1 MEALATEEALER
13 EALAEAV
20 AEDNKL
26 EPVAV
31 TELNREEAV
40 WPEARLLVLLLEF
53 ITSGLHRS
61 GSSSLS

>member
-26 EPVAV
+26 LPVAV

-40 WPEARLLVLLLEF
+40 WPILEVKLEM
-53 ITSGLHRS
+53 GPP
-61 GSSSLS
+61 

>member
-13 EALAEAV
+13 EALADAV
-20 AEDNKL
+20 AEDSKL

-40 WPEARLLVLLLEF
+40 WP
-53 ITSGLHRS
+53 
-61 GSSSLS
+61 

>member
-1 MEALATEEALER
+1 MEADATEEALER

-26 EPVAV
+26 LPVAV

-40 WPEARLLVLLLEF
+40 WPEEVLVALVKLKA
-53 ITSGLHRS
+53 SYRR
-61 GSSSLS
+61 